1 MSARR
6 PVPTPKPEVV
16 QTVCSMCGLDW
27 ARHKKAA
34 TAEECIRLLKDDLA
48 GAEIRA
54 AQRPWQ
60 YPWIFTT
67 TNSQPIREQPT
78 PIWEV
83 SKGTT
88 LGQIEGPR

>member
-48 GAEIRA
+48 GAEVRA
-54 AQRPWQ
+54 AQRPYQ
-60 YPWIFTT
+60 YPWVIT
-67 TNSQPIREQPT
+67 SEPHRPLREVPT
-78 PIWEV
+78 PWKWET
-83 SKGTT
+83 SKTS